1 MIAADLQ
8 SLLEMAPDPTVV
20 VDRGVR
26 ITAASESAARLLG
39 RPLGELLGVPI
50 SEHVRGGVLDP
61 GANLTACRPDGT
73 EFPAEISVRVIEID
87 GESSL
92 AVAIRDVT
100 ERRLRA
106 ASLREAGERFKRLFE
121 DGPVAMALVGDD
133 FLLGEVNA
141 AFCELTG
148 YSAEELRE
156 LHLQRHHPP
165 RRPRRRPARGQGGAG
180 RASCRTPRSTSATC
194 ARTASWCGCR
204 SRCRPSVARTAGR

>member
-1 MIAADLQ
+1 M
-8 SLLEMAPDPTVV
+8 
-20 VDRGVR
+20 
-26 ITAASESAARLLG
+26 
-39 RPLGELLGVPI
+39 
-50 SEHVRGGVLDP
+50 
-61 GANLTACRPDGT
+61 
-73 EFPAEISVRVIEID
+73 IEID

-156 LHLQRHHPP
+156 LTFNDITHPDDRDVGLRAGP
-165 RRPRRRPARGQGGAG
+165 G
-180 RASCRTPRSTSATC
+180 RASPGELPGYSFDKRYLRKDGEVVWVAVTRVVDPR
-194 ARTASWCGCR
+194 RGR
-204 SRCRPSVARTAGR
+204 AGR